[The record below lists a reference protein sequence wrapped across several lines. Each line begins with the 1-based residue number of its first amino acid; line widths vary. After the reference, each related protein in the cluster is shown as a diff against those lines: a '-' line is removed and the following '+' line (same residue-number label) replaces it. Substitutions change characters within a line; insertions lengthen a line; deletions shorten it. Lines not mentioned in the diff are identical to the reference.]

1 MKRVYLLLTA
11 CYIFILAMS
20 LSGCGGS
27 GSPGSTGSEDTGIQI
42 TSVNITR
49 DTPDLDVYSSSTACS
64 GASEAAL
71 TREGATLNITAA
83 KLNPNSSF
91 DPFPASVEECRITF
105 KKAVEDPSSP
115 TLESLMIY
123 PNCSI
128 NNGTSQCSVTLIDI
142 QRKTDYW
149 NAIIGGTNQPKE
161 YPTHYIAQ
169 YSCDYMNNLGKK
181 GTFTTEYDLWLAD
194 FLVCD

>member
-11 CYIFILAMS
+11 CYIFMFTMF
-20 LSGCGGS
+20 LSGCGGA

-49 DTPDLDVYSSSTACS
+49 DSPDLDVYSSSTACS
-64 GASEAAL
+64 GASETAL
-71 TREGATLNITAA
+71 TREGATMNITAA

-91 DPFPASVEECRITF
+91 DPFPASLEECRITF

-128 NNGTSQCSVTLIDI
+128 INGSSQCSVTLIDI

-149 NAIIGGTNQPKE
+149 NAVTGGTNQPKE

-169 YSCDYMNNLGKK
+169 YSCNYMNNLGKK
-181 GTFTTEYDLWLAD
+181 GTLTTEYDFWLAD
-194 FLVCD
+194 FLVCK